1 MSRYRM
7 RTERPGLHLR
17 TGEIL
22 LGTPYE
28 PSSLN
33 MVVVVRCEADGHSPG
48 ALLPLAEL
56 EDLGPAGE
64 ALGPFS
70 WGRPGVRA

>member
-1 MSRYRM
+1 M
-7 RTERPGLHLR
+7 
-17 TGEIL
+17 
-22 LGTPYE
+22 
-28 PSSLN
+28 
-33 MVVVVRCEADGHSPG
+33 RCEADGHSPG